1 MFKVLE
7 ELISTIRERKKS
19 TSHESYT
26 KKLLD
31 DSSLCR
37 EKVMEEIKELI
48 DALND
53 KSNEVHEAADAIYHI
68 LVLLEANDIKVEDVM
83 NELRKRQ
90 GTSGLVEKANRQNE
104 L

>member
-1 MFKVLE
+1 MFEVLE

-53 KSNEVHEAADAIYHI
+53 QSNEVHEAADAVYHI

-83 NELRKRQ
+83 NELKKRQ
-90 GTSGLVEKANRQNE
+90 GTSGLVEKANRQK
-104 L
+104 

>member
-1 MFKVLE
+1 MFEVLE

-48 DALND
+48 DALNE

-83 NELRKRQ
+83 SELKKRQ
-90 GTSGLVEKANRQNE
+90 GTSGLVEKANRQK
-104 L
+104 